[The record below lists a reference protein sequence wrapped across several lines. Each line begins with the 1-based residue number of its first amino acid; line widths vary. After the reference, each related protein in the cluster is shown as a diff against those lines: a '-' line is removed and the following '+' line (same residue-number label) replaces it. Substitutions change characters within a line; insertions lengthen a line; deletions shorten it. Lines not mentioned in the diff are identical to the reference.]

1 MAKTFTLTSG
11 AYQGRYL
18 ELHCVQTTD
27 ISNNRSTINWT
38 LSSLGGESSY
48 YQTGPTTVTIA
59 GVQVYYCPKMAWDS
73 YQFPAAKGSVGGSL
87 TVNHDTYGKLTI
99 AVSMSTNIYT
109 GVINTY
115 SNNWT
120 LDSIP
125 RQATITSA
133 NDFTDV
139 DNPSISFSNP
149 GGYPMDV
156 WLEPNPDGDHLCV
169 REGIPNIGSY
179 TWELAD
185 DEIEALRN
193 RCAGNSCKIRIG
205 LYSYPVGGVTYAD
218 YKDITYTMTENE
230 ATKPSVR
237 MSVALNN
244 GSLPSIFDG
253 MCIQGKSRVD
263 VSISAEGK
271 YGADIE
277 SYWAN
282 VDGKEYSYKLP
293 FTSDVIQSEGSVTVS
308 GFAKDSRGF
317 TGSDEQTIQVV
328 EYAKPQVVPIGN
340 ENAIL
345 CYRSDIYGKRD
356 GSSTSVWIKAS
367 KSYHGLATMNSCA
380 LQWRRKK
387 ASEEWD
393 DKKHE
398 WSDLLPR
405 MSAADAYDELIPNV
419 EFDLLQAYT
428 IQIRAIDD
436 IGEYDTKTL
445 EVPTRDV
452 ALHLGRGGKNV
463 SVGTYCDYS
472 EDYTFYSEWKAIFG
486 NDVNVL
492 GKLGINGK
500 SLTDVIYPVGAIY
513 LSVNSTSPA
522 DLFGGTWEQLKDR
535 FLLGVGD
542 IYKEDTTGGEASH
555 ILTVDEMPRHNHVGL
570 MTVEGE
576 LNYDFNRSGAAD
588 SGGGYGTS
596 IGSDW
601 VNIQTRYTG
610 ADRPHNNMPPYLA
623 VYMWK
628 RTA

>member
-18 ELHCVQTTD
+18 QLHCVQTTD
-27 ISNNRSTINWT
+27 IANNRSTINWT
-38 LSSLGGESSY
+38 LSSLGGTSNY
-48 YQTGPTTVTIA
+48 YSTGPTTVTIA
-59 GVQVYYCPKMAWDS
+59 GIQVYYCPKMEWNTYS
-73 YQFPAAKGSVGGSL
+73 FPAAKGSVSGSL

-125 RQATITSA
+125 RQATITA
-133 NDFTDV
+133 AYDFTDV

-156 WLEPNPDGDHLCV
+156 WLEPNPVGDHLCV
-169 REGIPNIGSY
+169 RSGIPNTGSY
-179 TWELAD
+179 TWVLTD
-185 DEIEALRN
+185 DERNALRD
-193 RCAGNSCKIRIG
+193 RCTGNSCTIRIG
-205 LYSYPVGGVTYAD
+205 LYSSVGGVTYAD
-218 YKDITYTMTENE
+218 YKDKTYTMTENE

-237 MSVALNN
+237 MDVVLNN
-244 GSLPSIFDG
+244 GTLPSTFDG
-253 MCIQGKSRVD
+253 LCIQGKSRLD
-263 VSISAEGK
+263 VSISADGK
-271 YGADIE
+271 YGADIL

-282 VDGKEYSYKLP
+282 VDGKGYLYLP
-293 FTSDVIQSEGSVTVS
+293 FTSDVLQTPGNVIVS
-308 GFAKDSRGF
+308 GSAKDSRGF
-317 TGSDEQTIQVV
+317 TGTDEQTIQVV

-367 KSYHGLATMNSCA
+367 KSYYGLAMMNSCA

-405 MSAADAYDELIPNV
+405 MSASDAYDEPIPNV

-428 IQIRAIDD
+428 VQIRAIDD
-436 IGEYDTKTL
+436 IGEHDTKTL

-472 EDYTFYSEWKAIFG
+472 EDHTFYSEWKAIF
-486 NDVNVL
+486 NKDVVIGGDIL
-492 GKLGINGK
+492 IGEDKKTLRDYILSVING
-500 SLTDVIYPVGAIY
+500 
-513 LSVNSTSPA
+513 
-522 DLFGGTWEQLKDR
+522 GG
-535 FLLGVGD
+535 
-542 IYKEDTTGGEASH
+542 
-555 ILTVDEMPRHNHVGL
+555 
-570 MTVEGE
+570 
-576 LNYDFNRSGAAD
+576 
-588 SGGGYGTS
+588 
-596 IGSDW
+596 
-601 VNIQTRYTG
+601 
-610 ADRPHNNMPPYLA
+610 
-623 VYMWK
+623 
-628 RTA
+628 